1 MYQIELR
8 SRLEYLYPLNRS
20 TCNVLL
26 LSRLFLSV
34 IDLPYFKKKI
44 PTTKII
50 SFCRLFFNY
59 QRKGKIGFNVECL
72 DVRLKDLRASWRTGS
87 H

>member
-8 SRLEYLYPLNRS
+8 SRLEYLHPLNR
-20 TCNVLL
+20 LL

-34 IDLPYFKKKI
+34 IDLPYFKKKVS
-44 PTTKII
+44 TTKII
-50 SFCRLFFNY
+50 SFRSLFFNY
-59 QRKGKIGFNVECL
+59 KKKKGKTGFDVECL
-72 DVRLKDLRASWRTGS
+72 DVCLKDLRASWRTGS